1 MDERVR
7 VDSDSL
13 CSSQSEISNSVQEMC
28 VYTKFMLDKISAVN
42 ERFNSRNYLMIVEAM
57 NVLKEKLEP
66 VYERMDELNKYL
78 KALGEFIEEYDKQ
91 KY

>member
-28 VYTKFMLDKISAVN
+28 GYTKFMLDKISAVN

-66 VYERMDELNKYL
+66 IYERMDELNKYL